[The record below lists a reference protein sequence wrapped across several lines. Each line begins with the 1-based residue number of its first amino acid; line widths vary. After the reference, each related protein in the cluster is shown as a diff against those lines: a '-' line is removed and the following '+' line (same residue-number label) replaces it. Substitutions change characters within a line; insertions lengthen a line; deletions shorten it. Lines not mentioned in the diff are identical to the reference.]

1 MIWMT
6 HLKKKHV
13 EDIVH
18 QCARRRLRHR
28 HRLYIVVVI
37 DVLTALSMIQIQEG
51 CVVDMDPAGVHKV
64 NVVEKDRA
72 NIPEM
77 ATRVDILVSA
87 RIKHAAHQQPML

>member
-13 EDIVH
+13 GDIVH
-18 QCARRRLRHR
+18 QYARRRLHHRRH
-28 HRLYIVVVI
+28 LYIVVVI
-37 DVLTALSMIQIQEG
+37 NVLTVLSMIQIQEG
-51 CVVDMDPAGVHKV
+51 CVVDMDHVIVRKV
-64 NVVEKDRA
+64 NVVEKDLA

-77 ATRVDILVSA
+77 ATRVDILVLA